1 VTIALAKRNRAGPW
15 GVTVSASDRSFDL
28 VVIGGGPAG
37 GAAAETALKLHGRV
51 AVVEQDDFL
60 GGT

>member
-1 VTIALAKRNRAGPW
+1 MSTP
-15 GVTVSASDRSFDL
+15 DRSFDL
-28 VVIGGGPAG
+28 VVIGG

>member
-1 VTIALAKRNRAGPW
+1 VK
-15 GVTVSASDRSFDL
+15 GVIMSAPDRSYDL
-28 VVIGGGPAG
+28 VVIGGGPGG

>member
-1 VTIALAKRNRAGPW
+1 
-15 GVTVSASDRSFDL
+15 VTVSAPDRSYDL
-28 VVIGGGPAG
+28 VVIGGGPGG